1 MPPFDSPRLIADIG
15 STFARFALETAPG
28 VFSAQTSLRCADHAE
43 FRAAVRAY
51 LDTLPPGQTVEHAAV
66 AIANPVEGD
75 RVRMT
80 HHPWEFSIETTRQQ
94 LQLDTL
100 VVVNDFTALAMSLP
114 RLDARDRRQVGGGQA
129 VPRSVI
135 GLIGAGSGLGVSGL
149 IPAGDS
155 WIAFGSEGGHA
166 TFSPQDE
173 REIAVLRH
181 AWKQFKHVS
190 FERLLS
196 GAGLTL
202 MYQALAELAGKRA
215 ERLSEHEI
223 TRRAVAGIDPVCGE
237 TLELFC
243 ALLGTSA
250 ANLAVTLGAS
260 GGIYVGGAIVAQLG
274 NYFDRSPFRARFEA
288 KGRFSRYLSA
298 IPTFVI
304 TAEQSTFTGAST
316 LLDAQLR
323 ALQAAPGSAIL
334 SQIRR
339 ACGEL
344 SPAELRVAEQVLQH
358 PRTVLNQP
366 IVEIARAAQVSQP
379 TVIRFCRSLGCE
391 GLSDFKLR
399 LASGLTGTVPIT
411 HVQVTD
417 ADGVVELGTKVL
429 GNTASAI
436 LQVRSQLNREMINR
450 AVDLLA
456 RANRVEFFAAGQNSG
471 VALDAQFKFLRFGIP
486 SAAHTDP
493 RLQTLAVNVLK
504 PGDVAVIISSGGRL
518 PELLE
523 VADAAEARG
532 AAVVAITASQS
543 PLARKAD
550 TVLAVEHVED
560 SATQVPMVSR
570 ILQLLMIDILTVGV
584 ALRRPAQGHT
594 DATGEPGAPAAR
606 TPATST
612 SEALPPIPGVSTASP
627 LARMTLHSR

>member
-1 MPPFDSPRLIADIG
+1 MLPFDTPRLIGDIG
-15 STFARFALETAPG
+15 STYARFALETAPG
-28 VFSAQTSLRCADHAE
+28 VFSAQTSLLCADHAD

-51 LDTLPPGQTVEHAAV
+51 LDTLPPGQHVEHAAV

-80 HHPWEFSIETTRQQ
+80 NYHWEFSIETTRQQ

-114 RLDARDRRQVGGGQA
+114 QLDARDLRQVGGGQA

-135 GLIGAGSGLGVSGL
+135 GLIGAGTGLGVSGL

-155 WIAFGSEGGHA
+155 WISLGSEGGHA

-181 AWKQFKHVS
+181 AWKQFQHVS

-202 MYQALAELAGKRA
+202 MYQALAELAGTPA
-215 ERLSEHEI
+215 ERLGEHEI
-223 TRRAVAGIDPVCGE
+223 TRRALAGIDPVCVE
-237 TLELFC
+237 TWDLFC

-260 GGIYVGGAIVAQLG
+260 GGIYVGGAIVLQLG
-274 NYFDRSPFRARFEA
+274 DYFDRSPFRARFEA
-288 KGRFSRYLSA
+288 KGRFSRYLAA
-298 IPTFVI
+298 IPTLVI

-316 LLDAQLR
+316 ILDSQLR

-339 ACGEL
+339 ARSEL
-344 SPAELRVAEQVLQH
+344 SPAELRVAEQVLLH

-411 HVQVTD
+411 HVQATQ

-436 LQVRSQLNREMINR
+436 LQVRSQLNREMIDR
-450 AVDLLA
+450 TADLLA
-456 RANRVEFFAAGQNSG
+456 HANRVEFFTIGQYGG
-471 VALDAQFKFLRFGIP
+471 VAVDAQFKFLRFGIP
-486 SAAHTDP
+486 SAAHTHP

-523 VADAAEARG
+523 VADTARARG

-550 TVLAVEHVED
+550 MVLAVDHVED
-560 SATQVPMVSR
+560 STTQVPMISR

-584 ALRRPAQGHT
+584 ALRRPAQGS
-594 DATGEPGAPAAR
+594 AEAAAAPALKA
-606 TPATST
+606 ST
-612 SEALPPIPGVSTASP
+612 KPSSDGPPPIPGVSTASP